1 MRIVGLLLAT
11 MAAMVGVGSNFSAL
25 IDVPSAI
32 IVFGGLSGLLMFGG
46 TNISAMFRGLSPG
59 SLSSEELR
67 LAAKGWKLA
76 RYYALA
82 MGMIGTMIGW
92 IIMLKN
98 MDNVINIGPGM
109 AIALLTV
116 LYGLVVSFG
125 ICLPLQVNIERRV
138 ADTQDGSVFTTGVLA
153 GLLTIIVTIVS
164 IGTMLFTF
172 RGSTG

>member
-1 MRIVGLLLAT
+1 MPIVGFLLAIALLVVGSRSNL
-11 MAAMVGVGSNFSAL
+11 AAM
-25 IDVPSAI
+25 IDPPSFL
-32 IVFGGLSGLLMFGG
+32 IVFGFTLGALLMSGAD
-46 TNISAMFRGLSPG
+46 IPLMLRGINAG
-59 SLSSEELR
+59 SLTPEEASR
-67 LAAKGWKLA
+67 AAAGWKTARMAGLAAGGL
-76 RYYALA
+76 
-82 MGMIGTMIGW
+82 GTMMGW

-125 ICLPLQVNIERRV
+125 ICLPLQANIERRV

-153 GLLTIIVTIVS
+153 GLLTIIVAIVS